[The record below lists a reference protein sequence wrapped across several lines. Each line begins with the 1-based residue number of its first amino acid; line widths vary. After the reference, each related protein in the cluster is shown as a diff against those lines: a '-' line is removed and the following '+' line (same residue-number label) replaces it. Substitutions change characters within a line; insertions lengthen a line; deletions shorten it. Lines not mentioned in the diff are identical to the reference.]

1 MVRFNTHVPT
11 TPYIACVNEKTVLV
25 QPHPLRMLRT
35 QEVDVSAL
43 EKASTLVPINKSP
56 DLQTTV
62 AGGARR
68 VRDNTARRPFDVV
81 LDRAMELHPPSSE
94 MIPIQYH
101 AVFNLRYYHA
111 LDEVDDSFD
120 LGLPD
125 LPHLARGSGQAGP
138 LVPPNTQ
145 LEALFDKH
153 TRERV
158 SLPKRD
164 VTQPSIHRGSFAFR
178 QPALDGNHR
187 VRMPRSSSSAS
198 ESIDVR
204 DTNEVKR
211 SSPGRCCTQVV
222 NKIHTR
228 RTIGVSLRK
237 TQNPTLKSVK
247 ASRKRERQRERDAKA
262 LEHKLYDEQTV
273 EPAQQRSEIRA
284 CLAQRDD
291 LKYETHNRV
300 RADCTSSHKPA
311 NKEEPAAAA
320 PTQFATG
327 AESTTEQEPNRLVL
341 RTPMGIAYLRDRAT
355 DLISRPWVNAEI
367 EDWFNDVQ
375 DGTFEVPDEVPVPD
389 REHPEFD
396 AFITRRSDPFLLLYP
411 EYAENDEHWAAL
423 SSLHEEDTSTSDE
436 SYSTAKEAIFD
447 VAGVPE
453 SLDSSDE
460 LVSQDANQAFFDTAV
475 PMSYTQPP
483 QVIVIVENGRTS
495 LQSPIP
501 DRAQFL
507 TLGSIRI

>member
-1 MVRFNTHVPT
+1 MVRFNAHVS
-11 TPYIACVNEKTVLV
+11 TPYIACVDEKTVLA
-25 QPHPLRMLRT
+25 QPRPLRMLRT

-43 EKASTLVPINKSP
+43 DKASTLIPINKSP
-56 DLQTTV
+56 DLQTTGTHR
-62 AGGARR
+62 ARDSAARR
-68 VRDNTARRPFDVV
+68 LFDVV

-101 AVFNLRYYHA
+101 AVFNLRYYHG
-111 LDEVDDSFD
+111 LDESDDAFD

-138 LVPPNTQ
+138 LVPPTTQ
-145 LEALFDKH
+145 LEALLDKH

-158 SLPKRD
+158 GMPNRD
-164 VTQPSIHRGSFAFR
+164 VTQPPTYHGSFAFR

-187 VRMPRSSSSAS
+187 ARMPRSSSSAS

-204 DTNEVKR
+204 ETNEVKH
-211 SSPGRCCTQVV
+211 SSPGKCRTQVV
-222 NKIHTR
+222 NKIRMR
-228 RTIGVSLRK
+228 RTIGVSLPK

-273 EPAQQRSEIRA
+273 EPAQHQSKNRT
-284 CLAQRDD
+284 CLAQRDG
-291 LKYETHNRV
+291 KYETQDNFRT
-300 RADCTSSHKPA
+300 DCTSSHEPA
-311 NKEEPAAAA
+311 NRGEPATPA
-320 PTQFATG
+320 PTQFATN
-327 AESTTEQEPNRLVL
+327 AESTTEQEPGRRVP

-355 DLISRPWVNAEI
+355 DLISRRWVNAEI

-396 AFITRRSDPFLLLYP
+396 TFIARRSDPFLLLYP

-423 SSLHEEDTSTSDE
+423 SSLHEDDTSTSDE

-447 VAGVPE
+447 IVDVPE
-453 SLDSSDE
+453 SLNSSED
-460 LVSQDANQAFFDTAV
+460 LGSQNANQVFFDTAV
-475 PMSYTQPP
+475 PMSHSQPP
-483 QVIVIVENGRTS
+483 PVIVIVENGRTS
-495 LQSPIP
+495 LQSPVP
-501 DRAQFL
+501 GRAQIL
-507 TLGSIRI
+507 TVGSLRI